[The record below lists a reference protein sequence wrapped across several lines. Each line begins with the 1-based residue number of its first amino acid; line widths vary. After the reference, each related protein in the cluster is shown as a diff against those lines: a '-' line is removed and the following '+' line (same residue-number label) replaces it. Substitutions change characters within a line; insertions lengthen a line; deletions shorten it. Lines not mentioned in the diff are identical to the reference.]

1 MKHHKTV
8 NQASKSEI
16 KKKKNDFKKLQEI
29 ARNPSGKFAGESS
42 QWGAISELGL
52 AYRERVWTGNHS
64 GALGRVQLGV
74 PFQ

>member
-16 KKKKNDFKKLQEI
+16 KKKDFKKLQEI

-52 AYRERVWTGNHS
+52 AYRGRVWTGNHS
-64 GALGRVQLGV
+64 GALERVKLGV
-74 PFQ
+74 LIQ